1 MKRMKRKKNEM
12 SRRFD
17 GDLYRVGRNYETIG
31 IKMNLVVMQNPFEE
45 AMNRK
50 FKIYHGGWV
59 GSLLPSPEGSMHS
72 KYSKEVNSSNYTGIA
87 DDRIDD
93 LIEDYNTNWEIKE
106 RIHILQELDILN
118 LFRVN
123 TFTISNSSVK
133 L

>member
-1 MKRMKRKKNEM
+1 
-12 SRRFD
+12 
-17 GDLYRVGRNYETIG
+17 
-31 IKMNLVVMQNPFEE
+31 MQNPFEE

-93 LIEDYNTNWEIKE
+93 LIENYNSNWEIKE
-106 RIHILQELDILN
+106 ERLLLGRSIWKRQNGYKLKSIETELLTNLVGNLQQQPELPS
-118 LFRVN
+118 
-123 TFTISNSSVK
+123 TIQIENNK
-133 L
+133 